1 MAKISLKTSLKN
13 EEEEMPIIHEGF
25 GLIHEEKIVYHENNV
40 MTTLKRDQKVV
51 SFMRR
56 TDEYEL
62 HFSFDLQGQTEGYY
76 KIFAIGSKMHLQIN
90 TNMLEWNNHKIEILY
105 RLKIGDVDMGDY
117 LYRLEYEVKE

>member
-25 GLIHEEKIVYHENNV
+25 GLIDEGKIVYHENNV
-40 MTTLKRDQKVV
+40 MTTLKCDQTVV
-51 SFMRR
+51 SILRR

-62 HFSFDLQGQTEGYY
+62 YFSFDLHGETEGYY
-76 KIFAIGSKMHLQIN
+76 KIFAMSQKMHLQIN
-90 TNMLEWNNHKIEILY
+90 TNMLEWNNHKIEISY
-105 RLKIGDVDMGDY
+105 RLKISDVDMGDY